1 VTAFSEIVNTVHIDR
16 GKKNPKGRVALSE
29 KRIRCIWAENDEKM
43 SKYHDEF
50 WGVPQHDDRIL
61 FAKLCLD
68 IIQAGLTWRLI
79 LYKQENFEKAFDN
92 FHIETVADYDETKFD
107 ELMQDTGIVRNRLKI
122 RAIIN
127 NAQRVLEIQREF
139 GSFDNYIWSFTKGKV
154 IKNSW
159 QTINEIPSSTPLSD
173 TVSKD
178 MKKQGFSFAGTTV
191 IYAYLQ
197 AIGVVNDHL
206 TSCFCY

>member
-1 VTAFSEIVNTVHIDR
+1 
-16 GKKNPKGRVALSE
+16 
-29 KRIRCIWAENDEKM
+29 M
-43 SKYHDEF
+43 SKYHDEV
-50 WGVPQHDDRIL
+50 WGVPQHDDQRL

-68 IIQAGLTWRLI
+68 IMQAGLTWRLI
-79 LYKQENFEKAFDN
+79 LYKQENFEKAFDD
-92 FHIETVADYDETKFD
+92 FHIETVAGYDETKFN

-159 QTINEIPSSTPLSD
+159 LTINEIPSSTPLSD

-178 MKKQGFSFAGTTV
+178 MKKRGFSFAGTTV

-197 AIGVVNDHL
+197 AIGVVNDHV
-206 TSCFCY
+206 TSCFCYKVDSDIVL